1 MALTHREGL
10 VMYWCEGDRSEES
23 RTYRAALTSSDP
35 RILKLFI
42 EWLEQYYGT
51 KKAQMKVRLHLWPDV
66 DEKLAKDFWSTS
78 LGVPLQNFTKPW
90 TKPRGRGKAKCIHA
104 YGICRVSI
112 ASKEIMHKILSD
124 ISREFQDY

>member
-1 MALTHREGL
+1 
-10 VMYWCEGDRSEES
+10 MYWCEGDRSEKS

-35 RILKLFI
+35 RILKLFV

-78 LGVPLQNFTKPW
+78 LGVPLQNFEILD
-90 TKPRGRGKAKCIHA
+90 KA
-104 YGICRVSI
+104 
-112 ASKEIMHKILSD
+112 
-124 ISREFQDY
+124 